1 MRTRYRAAMD
11 GVMLEALS
19 EQLYVADIQEKT
31 PVQALSLSDV
41 MGYDG
46 QRVTEKRRRSLE
58 ITITFQLRLYD
69 PASRQ
74 RALSAVCAW
83 CQGRYL
89 TASTRPGQRLCVT
102 CKALPAASALKWTE
116 TLSASFLAVSPPY
129 WEEERPAFAGGL
141 GAASLYVPGSTP
153 RCPADVTITAREN
166 LDSLRIQTPLSM
178 MRFAG
183 LSLAP
188 GDQLRAMHD
197 DFGRL
202 QLEKHANGVVTSAYA
217 LRTGESD
224 DELWIPCGKR
234 SEITCDGNAYVAVS
248 CRGWWM

>member
-1 MRTRYRAAMD
+1 MD
-11 GVMLEALS
+11 GAPLESIS
-19 EQLYVADIQEKT
+19 EQLYLADIQEKT
-31 PVQALSLSDV
+31 PVQSLSLADV

-46 QRVTEKRRRSLE
+46 QRVTEARRRSLE
-58 ITITFQLRLYD
+58 VVLTFQLRLYD

-89 TASTRPGQRLCVT
+89 TASTRPGQRLRVT

-129 WEEERPAFAGGL
+129 WEEERPALAGGM
-141 GAASLYVPGSTP
+141 GAARLYVPGSAP
-153 RCPADVTITAREN
+153 RCPADVTVTARES
-166 LDSLRIQTPLSM
+166 LDSLCIQTPLSM

-183 LSLAP
+183 LALES
-188 GDQLRAMHD
+188 GDALRVCHD
-197 DFGRL
+197 EAGRL
-202 QLEKHANGVVTSAYA
+202 RLEKQLTGGRVTSAYA
-217 LRTGESD
+217 LRTGDSD

-234 SEITCDGNAYVAVS
+234 SEITCDGNAHVAVS
-248 CRGWWM
+248 CRGWWL